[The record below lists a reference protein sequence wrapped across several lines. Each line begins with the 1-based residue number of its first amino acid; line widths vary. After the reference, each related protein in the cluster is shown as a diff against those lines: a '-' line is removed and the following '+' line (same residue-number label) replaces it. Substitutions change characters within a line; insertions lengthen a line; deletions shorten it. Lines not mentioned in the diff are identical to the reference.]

1 LPGADFPFY
10 FDEVQAISYL
20 ADEGELYATFSTP
33 EYVSIKLFSAHLI
46 LTFYLNVYLF
56 IFFF

>member
-1 LPGADFPFY
+1 MIFFSLQNCSLPGGDFPFY

-33 EYVSIKLFSAHLI
+33 EYVS
-46 LTFYLNVYLF
+46 Y
-56 IFFF
+56 